1 MNFSRKHKC
10 VFILDKYCG
19 EKNITQILKDF
30 DFRFLSNGEEMVL
43 DRDHFSNMSQITRDF
58 QHFTICRLVDNPYR
72 YLINS
77 YKQISKENWDLKTN
91 NGKVFTEKFN
101 KWLELYFENWDYI
114 INEINLLE
122 NGYGHLI
129 LNSNLTKKP
138 DFFIHRDKMV
148 EDLKNI
154 PLFENTNL
162 ELRDI
167 FFPSETFDFKNI
179 FSYEN
184 ARKIFYLNR
193 DFFIDTK
200 YDPFSFTTTELTH
213 KQKVD
218 FIHW

>member
-1 MNFSRKHKC
+1 
-10 VFILDKYCG
+10 
-19 EKNITQILKDF
+19 
-30 DFRFLSNGEEMVL
+30 MVL

-58 QHFTICRLVDNPYR
+58 HHFTICRLVDNPYR